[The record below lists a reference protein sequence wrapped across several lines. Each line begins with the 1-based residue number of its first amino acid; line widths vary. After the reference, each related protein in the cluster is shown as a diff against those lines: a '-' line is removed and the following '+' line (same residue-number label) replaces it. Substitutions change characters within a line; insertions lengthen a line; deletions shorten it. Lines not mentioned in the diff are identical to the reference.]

1 MSMFPDW
8 LEIRTQPSSL
18 APTHMTK
25 PYSQNSDP
33 EDKNNFE
40 KNNIFTIV
48 HELHCQC
55 VQKVVK
61 SKCVLNAS
69 HVPEEGLCTQKQP
82 GDKNI
87 GHWYRPQWSYV
98 TLALRR
104 YTLFVS
110 LLSLE
115 LSQPFN
121 NFFLSLSLLL
131 WLLQP
136 KQSVRHQSIGMLTCT
151 LG

>member
-33 EDKNNFE
+33 EDKNNFD
-40 KNNIFTIV
+40 KKIIFTII

-82 GDKNI
+82 GDKKI
-87 GHWYRPQWSYV
+87 KT
-98 TLALRR
+98 TLIPSTMKLRNSSTSAVHTLCFAALPWAE
-104 YTLFVS
+104 S
-110 LLSLE
+110 
-115 LSQPFN
+115 
-121 NFFLSLSLLL
+121 
-131 WLLQP
+131 
-136 KQSVRHQSIGMLTCT
+136 
-151 LG
+151 